1 MNKTTVTDVHG
12 TEENFASMLDASR
25 STPEF
30 DCGAVF
36 ARDGIPY
43 GGRVSVIET
52 ADGLWKIYFH
62 YNSTSNGD
70 GRDLTLAMV
79 RGDKDQS
86 CDRAWKMWHEI
97 AEEGKDPQA
106 LKR

>member
-1 MNKTTVTDVHG
+1 MNNTTVTDACVV
-12 TEENFASMLDASR
+12 EEDFASMLEAAC

-30 DCGAVF
+30 DCGVVM

-52 ADGLWKIYFH
+52 ADGSWKIYFH

-79 RGDKDQS
+79 RGDKDRAS
-86 CDRAWKMWHEI
+86 DRAWRMWHEI